1 MSRVSD
7 PGFRERGFSDDV
19 LGKPLLAIDMTA
31 DGIRAVWLD
40 LQPKVK
46 DVIDFLKARCSDTL

>member
-7 PGFRERGFSDDV
+7 PGFREGGDDV
-19 LGKPLLAIDMTA
+19 LGKPLLAIDTTA

-46 DVIDFLKARCSDTL
+46 DVIDVLKARCSDTL